1 MVRNKP
7 YVSTSTKILIKYL
20 SKIATLRMFVP
31 CVTRWGEFSPLQE
44 TALPM
49 SHAANDHERHLT
61 GCHHFKK

>member
-44 TALPM
+44 ATRPM
-49 SHAANDHERHLT
+49 SHAANDLGHHLT
-61 GCHHFKK
+61 GCHHCKK